1 MFRYLSLRPLTS
13 LHTICLVGYK
23 TVAPTSLEDFS
34 LGGSDSAATMLRT
47 IPGPTLRTIIFRLYG
62 RSKQLFEFNMEDLDS
77 LLLLKQFCEVKKI
90 QVLVIGV
97 SAAESEEYSDILRM
111 QMPIATGMGILSVSS
126 LSY

>member
-1 MFRYLSLRPLTS
+1 
-13 LHTICLVGYK
+13 
-23 TVAPTSLEDFS
+23 
-34 LGGSDSAATMLRT
+34 MLRT